1 MTSISTSITRYL
13 IRFRYALLV
22 LAAVAAVCAY
32 YPASALELDRTIDSM
47 FSPDSELLVP
57 YKHLKRVFGG
67 NDVVLCVYDD
77 PEFLNPDESGMK
89 RLKSIGRRL
98 KKIPGVGG
106 ILTLEKPLGSRVV
119 DPENKVSADIRKIF
133 EGYTHGADG
142 STACVACMLIPEN
155 DTTAAREDTVR
166 LLRETMNDLP
176 DGLAAGTVAGEPV
189 MMVDAFRFVDR
200 DGKRL
205 VTITT
210 ILLAVVI
217 LVCFRSFRWV
227 LIPIAVVQL
236 ALILTNGI
244 LAVTGTQLT
253 MVSSMLTAVVTVIGV
268 ATVVHI
274 ILRFREG
281 RESGLEPVEALTK
294 AGNMLA
300 GPIFWACVTDAVGF
314 AALMAADV
322 APVRDFGLMMAL
334 GALMVFVSAGLLIPG
349 LALIGEGDNKPQR
362 LWGESL
368 IERQLQRLVN
378 ASQDRQVLVG
388 LSLVLLIVVAVTG
401 IAKLEIET
409 DFTRNFRDD
418 TTIVQSYELVESKL
432 GGAGVCD
439 IVIPAPDRLNWS
451 YLRSVMKVQEKLREE
466 VRIPSSDTASA
477 DTTEPGL
484 TKVLSLA
491 DAVVGSAPVNL
502 NRMPSK
508 LRSRFLY
515 AQLSIMRDRIP
526 AFYDALYHADPDDP
540 EKSYYRIMLRAKERQ
555 PAHQKVEIIN
565 QVRSLCN
572 REMEKLNP
580 QVTGYFVLITNLING
595 ILRDQWRTFA
605 VALTGIALTMF
616 IALRSFRLAMIALV
630 PNAIPILV
638 VNGLMGWMGLKINMG
653 AAMIAAVSVGLSID
667 SSIHYLYAYQRARL
681 RGCNQREGLAEVQ
694 QNVGRALVLATFALI
709 VGFSVLAIS
718 EFIPTVYFGVLV
730 SLSMLGGL
738 IGNLLWLPL
747 LIVLTESD
755 SHAAGSELSPIAE
768 E

>member
-1 MTSISTSITRYL
+1 MASIATSITRYL

-22 LAAVAAVCAY
+22 VAGILAICAF
-32 YPASALELDRTIDSM
+32 YPAAGLELDRTIDSM
-47 FSPDSELLVP
+47 FSPDSELLAP
-57 YKHLKRVFGG
+57 YKDLKRIFGG

-77 PEFLNPDESGMK
+77 PDFLNEDESGMK

-98 KKIPGVGG
+98 KSVPGVGG
-106 ILTLEKPLGSRVV
+106 ILTLEKPLGSRIV
-119 DPENKVSADIRKIF
+119 DTKAQVSIDMREVF
-133 EGYTHGADG
+133 QGYTHGADG
-142 STACVACMLIPEN
+142 RTACVACMLLPEESSVP
-155 DTTAAREDTVR
+155 REETVR
-166 LLRETMNDLP
+166 LLRAAMQDLP
-176 DGLAAGTVAGEPV
+176 DGLAPGTVAGEPV
-189 MMVDAFRFVDR
+189 MMVDAFRFIDR

-210 ILLAVVI
+210 LLLAAVI
-217 LVCFRSFRWV
+217 LICFRSVRWV

-236 ALILTNGI
+236 ALLLTNGV
-244 LAVTGTQLT
+244 LAASGTQLT

-268 ATVVHI
+268 ATVVHV

-281 RESGLEPVEALTK
+281 RETGLNPVEALQR
-294 AGNMLA
+294 AGKMLT
-300 GPIFWACVTDAVGF
+300 GPIFWACITDAVGF

-334 GALMVFVSAGLLIPG
+334 GAVMVFVSAGLLIPG
-349 LALIGEGDNKPQR
+349 LALVGEGDNKPQR
-362 LWGESL
+362 LWGESV

-378 ASQDRQVLVG
+378 ASQDRSLLVG
-388 LSLVLLIVVAVTG
+388 LSLVVLIVIAVTG
-401 IAKLEIET
+401 ISKLEIET

-439 IVIPAPDRLNWS
+439 IVIPAPKRLNWS
-451 YLRSVMKVQEKLREE
+451 YLRKVMKIQDMLREE
-466 VRIPSSDTASA
+466 VVIPNDNPEIAGDTQ
-477 DTTEPGL
+477 PGL

-502 NRMPSK
+502 SRVPSK
-508 LRSRFLY
+508 IRERFLST
-515 AQLSIMRDRIP
+515 QLSLMHSKIP
-526 AFYDALYHADPDDP
+526 AFYDALYHNDSANE
-540 EKSYYRIMLRAKERQ
+540 EKFYYRIMLRALERQ
-555 PAHQKVEIIN
+555 PAEQKVAIIN
-565 QVRSLCN
+565 QVQAVCD
-572 REMEKLNP
+572 REMPKLNP

-605 VALTGIALTMF
+605 VALAGIALTMF
-616 IALRSFRLAMIALV
+616 VALRSFRLAMIALV

-638 VNGLMGWMGLKINMG
+638 VNGLMGWLGLKINMG

-667 SSIHYLYAYQRARL
+667 SSIHYLYAYKRARN

-694 QNVGRALVLATFALI
+694 NSVGRALVLATGALI

-738 IGNLLWLPL
+738 VGNLLWLPM
-747 LIVLTESD
+747 LISLTESQAT
-755 SHAAGSELSPIAE
+755 AAAADLSPAME